1 MRSTMVYV
9 QEIVRKPRPSRAWW
23 RGQLA
28 TGGVLL
34 TLFILQQWATCQA
47 CEGIHIAVLKN
58 TYSAYSYV
66 VRVVYVVLE
75 YMHSRC
81 LKTCFDRE

>member
-9 QEIVRKPRPSRAWW
+9 QEIVREPRPSRAWW

-34 TLFILQQWATCQA
+34 TLFIQQWTTCQA
-47 CEGIHIAVLKN
+47 CEGAHIAVLKS
-58 TYSAYSYV
+58 TYSAYVVQVLMYV
-66 VRVVYVVLE
+66 LYNSIR
-75 YMHSRC
+75 
-81 LKTCFDRE
+81 